1 MVPEAQT
8 YTLWLAGTGFHGIDG
23 ADFTTE
29 QCVTQRGFADA
40 GFPHNANHG
49 FIRDQLVEFLRSC
62 WRSVC
67 G

>member
-40 GFPHNANHG
+40 GFPIMPITGSYATNW
-49 FIRDQLVEFLRSC
+49 LS
-62 WRSVC
+62 S
-67 G
+67 